1 MREMF
6 LPYFFVMFLCG
17 IGLGADRSGL
27 TSGSPIIEGLVGSCV
42 GHGGLQF
49 LAGPGDGYEA
59 ALEYHQQKSLD
70 PSITRTSPVST
81 IQ

>member
-42 GHGGLQF
+42 GMAACSSSISLKVGPSS
-49 LAGPGDGYEA
+49 LAAME
-59 ALEYHQQKSLD
+59 
-70 PSITRTSPVST
+70 SIISRIDSSEGSPC
-81 IQ
+81 

>member
-49 LAGPGDGYEA
+49 LDLLKGGPVEFGCHGVDHFPNRFE
-59 ALEYHQQKSLD
+59 
-70 PSITRTSPVST
+70 
-81 IQ
+81 